1 MNLNE
6 LNASLKRTN
15 IKGKP
20 YIDVAQRVQGF
31 YELYPNGAIVPELLS
46 DDGSRCTFIARV
58 YVDGELRAAGHAF
71 EFQSA
76 SMVNKTSYLENCETS
91 AVGRALGFMGIG
103 STESICSADE
113 AQAAIAHQENGEEPK
128 HERRNQPVDALSA
141 AQKRITAIAA
151 KRAELDGVP
160 TVEWYERNVKSRAD
174 YKNDAETLNRISDE
188 LEESYGN

>member
-1 MNLNE
+1 MNLDE
-6 LNASLKRTN
+6 VNASLKRTN

-20 YIDVAQRVQGF
+20 YIDVAQRVQAF
-31 YELYPNGAIVPELLS
+31 YKLYPNGSIVPELLS
-46 DDGSRCTFIARV
+46 DDGSRCTFIARI

-113 AQAAIAHQENGEEPK
+113 AQTAIAHQENGEEPK
-128 HERRNQPVDALSA
+128 RKSKPDDELSA

-151 KRAELDGVP
+151 KRAELDGIQ